1 MAVTK
6 FNPQAVTLNQILEK
20 QNPEVYSLL
29 SERGKA
35 IYFPKDGILGQSADA
50 RGKKINATIGI
61 AVNDDGTPTRLS
73 AISDKI
79 KLDPKD
85 VFPYAPSYGKLELR
99 EAWLKLLKKKNSSL
113 KGNTSL
119 PVVTN
124 ALTHALSIIG
134 YLFTDPG
141 DSIILS
147 DKFWGNYR
155 LIFEYGYDAKLVT
168 FNTFKDQG
176 FDVESFENTL
186 HNSKSEKTI
195 VLFNFPNNPTGYTPT
210 IEESEKLISLIKN
223 EAERGKKILVICDDA
238 YFGLVF
244 KKGVITESLFSYLS
258 TLHKNVL
265 AVKIDGATKEEYVWG
280 LRVGFIIYG
289 GLGVTKKSYSALTD
303 KTAGAIRGNISSA
316 SHLSQSLVLNAISNR
331 SYRNEKKYN
340 HNLLKKR
347 FEKVEEVL
355 NNKKYTYCFTP
366 LPYNSG
372 YFMCIKL
379 AQGIDAEKVRQILLK
394 EYDTGVIALGDLLR
408 IAFSSVSEENIPTLF
423 DNIYLACLKIK

>member
-1 MAVTK
+1 M
-6 FNPQAVTLNQILEK
+6 
-20 QNPEVYSLL
+20 
-29 SERGKA
+29 
-35 IYFPKDGILGQSADA
+35 
-50 RGKKINATIGI
+50 
-61 AVNDDGTPTRLS
+61 
-73 AISDKI
+73 
-79 KLDPKD
+79 
-85 VFPYAPSYGKLELR
+85 
-99 EAWLKLLKKKNSSL
+99 
-113 KGNTSL
+113 
-119 PVVTN
+119 
-124 ALTHALSIIG
+124 
-134 YLFTDPG
+134 
-141 DSIILS
+141 
-147 DKFWGNYR
+147 
-155 LIFEYGYDAKLVT
+155 
-168 FNTFKDQG
+168 
-176 FDVESFENTL
+176 
-186 HNSKSEKTI
+186 
-195 VLFNFPNNPTGYTPT
+195 
-210 IEESEKLISLIKN
+210 
-223 EAERGKKILVICDDA
+223 
-238 YFGLVF
+238 
-244 KKGVITESLFSYLS
+244 
-258 TLHKNVL
+258 
-265 AVKIDGATKEEYVWG
+265 KIDCATKEEYVWG

-394 EYDTGVIALGDLLR
+394 EYDTGVIALGYLLR